1 MSSNFENEYK
11 AVRDAGAGILDF
23 PGRGLIE
30 VSGSEAVQF
39 LNGLI
44 TNDVKTLEDNT
55 WMLAAFPNVQGRLL
69 AIVRV
74 LRLGERFLFDTEAAT
89 HEKVLQNLFRFTFAG
104 DFKVRD
110 LSGEFSLI
118 SIQGKQSAEIC
129 EKVFLAL
136 PAKSQIEQLRFQNEE
151 VIAIRSTHTAEDGFD
166 LFAPKDLVETISNEF
181 KTLGAIKIGVEA
193 RETLRIEAGIPS
205 YGVDADETTVVLET
219 GLDEAVSFKKGC
231 YVGQEIIARIH
242 FRGHVAKQ
250 LAGLILDEAAAVAP
264 NDELKSAE
272 GKAAGRITS
281 TIFSPVLGKRIA
293 LALVRYEFLAPG
305 TELLISRG
313 EIQIPARVCELPFV
327 RGSWYSV

>member
-23 PGRGLIE
+23 PNRGLIE
-30 VSGSEAVQF
+30 VSGGEAVQF

-118 SIQGKQSAEIC
+118 SIQGKQSAEISG
-129 EKVFLAL
+129 KVFEAL

-219 GLDEAVSFKKGC
+219 GFDEAVSFKKGC

-250 LAGLILDEAAAVAP
+250 LTGLILDETAPVAP
-264 NDELKSAE
+264 NDELKSVA

-281 TIFSPVLGKRIA
+281 TVFSPTLGKRIA
-293 LALVRYEFLAPG
+293 LGLVRYEFLAPG

-313 EIQIPARVCELPFV
+313 ENQISARVCELPFV